1 MLTAICP
8 VPNGD
13 HAGLN
18 AVQDSTSQVGLL
30 RPTPR
35 LSDEGKARFF
45 LAVQNGRCWPSLCK
59 NGGPAEC
66 SPLDRPDRADVVSF
80 WVDLTGPLDTTLV
93 LGPARPSRLRGLF
106 FCCPKTL

>member
-30 RPTPR
+30 RPYSTVIR
-35 LSDEGKARFF
+35 RRKSSLFSRSANRSLLALFDVSAGRRFGRDWVHSCRAGQGRQGSVDCRVARRTFTSGLS
-45 LAVQNGRCWPSLCK
+45 QNR
-59 NGGPAEC
+59 
-66 SPLDRPDRADVVSF
+66 
-80 WVDLTGPLDTTLV
+80 T
-93 LGPARPSRLRGLF
+93 
-106 FCCPKTL
+106 